1 MGISE
6 EITAPKCANI
16 EEGKWTRAHQLTQQ
30 QSEATE
36 QQNTNN
42 PEK

>member
-1 MGISE
+1 VKKLQLQSVLIL
-6 EITAPKCANI
+6 